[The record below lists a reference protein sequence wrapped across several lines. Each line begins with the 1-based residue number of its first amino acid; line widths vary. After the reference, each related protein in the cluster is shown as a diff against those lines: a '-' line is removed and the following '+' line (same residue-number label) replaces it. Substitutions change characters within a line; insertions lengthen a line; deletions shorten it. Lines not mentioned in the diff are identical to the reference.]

1 MVFISIGKK
10 MIRKSKGGRRNLRR
24 SQNRYNDEYERLKR
38 IIYKSRNWPIH
49 ECIINESW
57 KEYGLADITI
67 SRLQPNNRIVFGS
80 YLVDVFCLGL
90 KNTFC
95 NADFTKSKYQ
105 QIKEKTYRESPP
117 INCSH
122 SSAHT
127 IIYGGIEFAS
137 SLGFKPHEDF
147 SLSKYI
153 LDEPGSFEKDESIEF
168 GENGEPFYIQGPHDD
183 PNVVV
188 DTLSKNIDKIEK

>member
-1 MVFISIGKK
+1 
-10 MIRKSKGGRRNLRR
+10 MIRRSKGRRRNLRC
-24 SQNRYNDEYERLKR
+24 SQNRYNDEFERLKR

-57 KEYGLADITI
+57 KKYGLANIVV
-67 SRLQPNNRIVFGS
+67 SRLQPNKRIVFGS

-90 KNTFC
+90 KDTFC
-95 NADFTKSKYQ
+95 NADFTKSEFEEF
-105 QIKEKTYRESPP
+105 KEKFYRESPP
-117 INCSH
+117 IICSH

-147 SLSKYI
+147 SLSRYI

-168 GENGEPFYIQGPHDD
+168 GENGKPLYIQGPYDD
-183 PNVVV
+183 PHVVV
-188 DTLSKNIDKIEK
+188 DTLSKNIDKIEE